1 MSNPAQRPAPGTPLL
16 ALLTHASTEVVLG
29 SLSFLVSLAFAMAVS
44 ATGLLSSAPLLLS
57 PLMLAVTGLC
67 YLAIERVLSGAQELP
82 VNKAVAVP
90 ASLARCGLIALGASV
105 LALVGAT
112 GLTWLQTEVI
122 GLEPTEQDSILS
134 IVEGGDRAQLIML
147 GISAVILAPLTE
159 ELLFR
164 YMFFR
169 RLLHSSGALLAFG
182 LSALAFA
189 LFHFNPSGV
198 VIYVWLGC
206 VFASAY
212 LLSGRL
218 WVAMLTHGA
227 YNATAFVQLVME
239 LSPDSM

>member
-1 MSNPAQRPAPGTPLL
+1 MLV
-16 ALLTHASTEVVLG
+16 LLTHASTEVVLG
-29 SLSFLVSLAFAMAVS
+29 SLSFLVGLALAMAIS
-44 ATGLLSSAPLLLS
+44 ATGLLSSAPLLVS
-57 PLMLAVTGLC
+57 PLMLAATGLC
-67 YLAIERVLSGAQELP
+67 YLAIERVLSAAQEQP
-82 VNKAVAVP
+82 VNTAAAAP
-90 ASLARCGLIALGASV
+90 ASLARSVLIALGGTV

-134 IVEGGDRAQLIML
+134 IVEGGDRAQLVLL

-159 ELLFR
+159 EFLFR

-169 RLLHSSGALLAFG
+169 RLLHRSGALLAFG

-227 YNATAFVQLVME
+227 YNALAFVQLVAALAPE
-239 LSPDSM
+239 SM